1 MKTQTAF
8 LLILLLLWSGGR
20 QATAQGTAFTYQGQ
34 LTANGGPAKGSYDLR
49 FAIFDSA
56 AAVTQIGNAL
66 TNSATPVTNGLFT
79 VTLDFGSEV
88 FTGPARWLEVGVRS
102 NATGVFTTLS
112 PLQLLTPAP
121 YAVMANTAN
130 SASNLLG
137 TLPASQLP
145 STVVT
150 NNQANLNLSGNI
162 SGNISGNGSGLTGVP
177 GTVTW
182 QAPSA
187 ATLQGQ
193 PNTGYVLTNTQLVT
207 LTLPAS
213 PNIGDVVQVAG
224 VGSGGWILA
233 QNPGQ
238 SISGNFTPIW
248 VGIGAPDTNWS
259 SIASSSDGTHLAA
272 MVDGGGIY
280 TSINSGT
287 NWTQQANAPFTSWFS
302 IVSSSN
308 GTKLAAV
315 VDGGGIYTSINSGAN
330 WTQQTSAPVTNWVS
344 IGSSSDGTHLA
355 AVVVVGGICTSINSG
370 TNWTQQAGAPVT
382 NWQSISSSSDGTHL
396 AAVVVGG
403 GIYTSVNSGT
413 NWTQQIN
420 APVANWQSIASSSDG
435 TKLAAMVNY
444 GGIYTSIN
452 SGINW
457 TQQTN
462 APVESWWSIASSSDG
477 TQLAAVIGGGGICTS
492 INSGTNWTKQN
503 GAPAEYWSS
512 IASSSDGT
520 HLAAVANGGGVYTS
534 VNSGTNWTQQTGS
547 GPASTATTIGTAGFL
562 EGTPG
567 TSIELIYTGGGN
579 FMEVYN
585 QVQPGARIYDH

>member
-20 QATAQGTAFTYQGQ
+20 QAAAQGTAFTYQGQ

-248 VGIGAPDTNWS
+248 VGIGAP
-259 SIASSSDGTHLAA
+259 
-272 MVDGGGIY
+272 
-280 TSINSGT
+280 
-287 NWTQQANAPFTSWFS
+287 FTIWFS

-382 NWQSISSSSDGTHL
+382 NWQSI
-396 AAVVVGG
+396 
-403 GIYTSVNSGT
+403 
-413 NWTQQIN
+413 
-420 APVANWQSIASSSDG
+420 ASSSDG
-435 TKLAAMVNY
+435 TKLAAMVN
-444 GGIYTSIN
+444 
-452 SGINW
+452 
-457 TQQTN
+457 
-462 APVESWWSIASSSDG
+462 
-477 TQLAAVIGGGGICTS
+477 GGGIWTS

-503 GAPAEYWSS
+503 RAPADYWSS